1 MTIYLVLSAFTSRPI
16 SLLASVFFSRA
27 CGVFRH
33 TQTKRKLS
41 NNNSE
46 YNIQSIIQ
54 QHKPPL
60 YLGQLGKVG
69 LYENTE
75 NVFGILAEIL
85 LGIRRFGRR
94 RICQSYTNT
103 DVMKLA
109 WIKLAYPQPDFH
121 IRVLNLA
128 ALL

>member
-1 MTIYLVLSAFTSRPI
+1 
-16 SLLASVFFSRA
+16 
-27 CGVFRH
+27 VFRH

-46 YNIQSIIQ
+46 YKIQSIIQ
-54 QHKPPL
+54 QYKPPL

-69 LYENTE
+69 FYVNTE
-75 NVFGILAEIL
+75 NVYGILAEML

-94 RICQSYTNT
+94 RTRESYTNT

-109 WIKLAYPQPDFH
+109 WIKLAHPQPDFH
-121 IRVLNLA
+121 FRVLCCSDVRSAVALPTGVLLA
-128 ALL
+128 VRLVKDTASS